1 MSRFLNSFLIF
12 VLFNSFVFAQDAIYS
27 LDFISNWTSGQ
38 HPTDYPAAAHWSTL
52 VGTTHNNSVSFWNFG
67 QLASPGVKDVAELGV
82 RTNIVSEI
90 NTSITNGNAYQLLEF
105 PLGFGTIFPFEAINV
120 DANFPYISL
129 MSMVAPSPDWLA
141 EIHNVKLTDG
151 SGNWLPTLTVNV
163 YATDAGTDSGTTYMS
178 TDLATTPPLP
188 ISSLQN
194 VLPFSD
200 KIVATFSFVLD
211 QILSVGDAELQNSI
225 SIYPNPSK
233 GEIFINN
240 SGNSILEN
248 AEIFDVTG
256 KKLKKYYNLSN
267 EKNIRFNT
275 LESGLYFLKVNSN
288 KGSTVKKLIIK

>member
-12 VLFNSFVFAQDAIYS
+12 VLFNSFVFAQDAVYS
-27 LDFISNWTSGQ
+27 LDFISNWTSSQ
-38 HPTDYPAAAHWSTL
+38 HPTDYPTAAHWSTL
-52 VGTTHNNSVSFWNFG
+52 VGTTHNNSVSFWGFG
-67 QLASPGVKDVAELGV
+67 QFASPGVKDVAELGV

-105 PLGFGTIFPFEAINV
+105 PLGLGTLFSFEGINI

-163 YATDAGTDSGTTYMS
+163 YATDAGTDSGATYMS
-178 TDLATTPPLP
+178 ADLATIPPQP

-200 KIVATFSFVLD
+200 KIVVTFSFVLD

-275 LESGLYFLKVNSN
+275 LESGLSFLKVNSN